1 MFKSFHSI
9 SIPGWLFQAS
19 FLSAKEV
26 NVKAASP
33 GMNNSLFFYCCFIS
47 LPQEKLA
54 ENQSN
59 IQTEQKKGPVVDMR
73 KVVIL
78 L

>member
-1 MFKSFHSI
+1 MLKLSPSI
-9 SIPGWLFQAS
+9 SILGSLFQAS

-26 NVKAASP
+26 NVKAVSP
-33 GMNNSLFFYCCFIS
+33 GLNNSLLFYCCFIS

-54 ENQSN
+54 ENQCN